1 MPDETAGSRYV
12 EKRAPD
18 APDEIKAKAAAR
30 LDKYL
35 DDENYEH
42 SFLARVPHGAYS
54 RSGAAQLL
62 APWVTPRL
70 GIVGA
75 DDD

>member
-1 MPDETAGSRYV
+1 MPDTAGKEYV
-12 EKRAPD
+12 ERRAPD

-35 DDENYEH
+35 GDRHFDTQIRM
-42 SFLARVPHGAYS
+42 RVPHSAYT

-62 APWVTPRL
+62 APFVKPRL
-70 GIVGA
+70 ALGE